1 MSARC
6 ALFARPTPLV
16 LGPVSTEGD
25 ILRKRVLTIF
35 EGTGT
40 LTLEPPW
47 SVARA
52 RWKGQ
57 RRRVE
62 IRRGLRNTATIGA
75 SQHVPAR
82 NTRPG
87 DFLGHSSIVS
97 VSQAHD
103 RPERRPRARVPRV
116 RLTWILLGITAI
128 LLVAKGLFE
137 FFLAGGGPA
146 DLVLSIAVAGLVAS
160 AVINA
165 RASGVE
171 VDRRNTESESFGRI
185 MRALSRSVSPDAVV
199 EAIVHELGAA
209 TEADHVA
216 VVRLR
221 PGSKVL
227 DVTFVSMLPGAPTS
241 NTIMPLRQLEPV
253 ETHHVR
259 ELPVPQPRSAQ
270 PDPAQGEPT
279 PVWQDHNG
287 SNPAGMVT
295 GASPSFRPSVRSR
308 SRFMGSIEDEAQARE
323 VADRIADRLR
333 DAYGLRNTLAAPLQ
347 SGGSIAGAIVLSRR
361 TGEVWPRAATR
372 LLNSAAFEAS
382 AALAR
387 VYSHEAAES
396 EARTDQLT
404 QLPNRRYFDEYCRLL
419 ASRHR
424 STDRVA
430 IVTLDVD
437 HFKNFN
443 DQHGHQVGDV
453 VLRAIANAIQ
463 VSIREED
470 VPVRFGG
477 EEFLV
482 LLRNPSQG
490 IALEVGERIRQNVR
504 DLDLSEAGVTE
515 RVTVSVGV
523 AAGRS
528 PGETVDEIVERADRA
543 LYAAKRSG
551 RDRVVEAWQS
561 DLAQ

>member
-1 MSARC
+1 M
-6 ALFARPTPLV
+6 
-16 LGPVSTEGD
+16 
-25 ILRKRVLTIF
+25 
-35 EGTGT
+35 
-40 LTLEPPW
+40 
-47 SVARA
+47 
-52 RWKGQ
+52 
-57 RRRVE
+57 
-62 IRRGLRNTATIGA
+62 
-75 SQHVPAR
+75 
-82 NTRPG
+82 
-87 DFLGHSSIVS
+87 
-97 VSQAHD
+97 
-103 RPERRPRARVPRV
+103 
-116 RLTWILLGITAI
+116 I
-128 LLVAKGLFE
+128 LLVGKGFAV

-146 DLVLSIAVAGLVAS
+146 DLALSIAIAGLVAS

-171 VDRRNTESESFGRI
+171 VDRRTIESESFGRI

-241 NTIMPLRQLEPV
+241 NMSMPLRQLEPV

-259 ELPVPQPRSAQ
+259 DLAVAQSRSDQLDLAEG
-270 PDPAQGEPT
+270 DGAPA
-279 PVWQDHNG
+279 WQHDK
-287 SNPAGMVT
+287 
-295 GASPSFRPSVRSR
+295 GAEAAAAATETSPSQRPNIRSR
-308 SRFMGSIEDEAQARE
+308 SRSAGGIEDEAQARE

-347 SGGSIAGAIVLSRR
+347 SGGTIAGAIVLSRR
-361 TGEVWPRAATR
+361 TGEVWPRAAMR

-387 VYSHEAAES
+387 VYSHQAAES
-396 EARTDQLT
+396 DARTDQLT

-419 ASRHR
+419 VSRHR
-424 STDRVA
+424 STDRIA

-437 HFKNFN
+437 HFKDFN
-443 DQHGHQVGDV
+443 DQYGHQVGDV

-470 VPVRFGG
+470 IPVRFGG

-482 LLRNPSQG
+482 LLRNPSHG
-490 IALEVGERIRQNVR
+490 IALEVGERIRENVR
-504 DLDLSEAGVTE
+504 GMDLSDAGVAE

-523 AAGRS
+523 ASGRS
-528 PGETVDEIVERADRA
+528 PGETIDETVERADRA
-543 LYAAKRSG
+543 LYEAKRSG

-561 DLAQ
+561 DIAQ